1 MTGPVVIEA
10 VIDPHEPPMLPKA
23 SVGQAARLAKAIAR
37 GTPDGGRIMRTLGA
51 DIVRELT

>member
-1 MTGPVVIEA
+1 MP
-10 VIDPHEPPMLPKA
+10 PKA
-23 SVGQAARLAKAIAR
+23 SVGQAARMAKAIAR